1 MAADLKYSRKEVII
15 IALIGLLIIAGLVLV
30 FLQARSLGELREEVR
45 EEEIALDE
53 ARALLA
59 RRMQYRDKAEQYKWE
74 LQTMERLI
82 PAEPEEEELLRY
94 FDRLA
99 DEYDMN
105 VQSIRFDTRTSGEE
119 ENYVR
124 MPMNIVL
131 EGRYRDLVLLLNH
144 LYNGERAVRVDDLRI
159 ALASSPEQP
168 AGIKITM
175 VAEAFHLKSE

>member
-15 IALIGLLIIAGLVLV
+15 IALIGLLIIAGLVLI
-30 FLQARSLGELREEVR
+30 FLQARSLGKLREAVR

-53 ARALLA
+53 AQTMLA
-59 RRMQYRDKAEQYKWE
+59 RRMQYRDNAEQYKWE

-82 PAEPEEEELLRY
+82 PAEPEEEKLLRY

-99 DEYDMN
+99 EEYDMD
-105 VQSIRFDTRTSGEE
+105 VQSIRFDARTSGEE
-119 ENYVR
+119 ENYVS
-124 MPMNIVL
+124 MPMTIVL
-131 EGRYRDLVLLLNH
+131 EGRYRDLVMFLNH

-175 VAEAFHLKSE
+175 AAEAFHLKSE